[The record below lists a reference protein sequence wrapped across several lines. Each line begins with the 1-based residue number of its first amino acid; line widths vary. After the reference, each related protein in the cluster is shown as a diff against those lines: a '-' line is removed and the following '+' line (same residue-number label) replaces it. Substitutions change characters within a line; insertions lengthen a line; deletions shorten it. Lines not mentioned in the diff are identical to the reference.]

1 MSKRCLINV
10 DLQHDF
16 ITGSLALKNAPAGH
30 DAEALI
36 PCINILSQC
45 ADFDLVVYSL
55 DYHPP
60 NHISF
65 VDNYSLYTSIPEPL
79 RVGDHMLAWTA
90 DGYVR
95 QQLWPKHCVW
105 HTEGARLWP
114 TLFRPLSALYVYK
127 GTVADIESY
136 SVFGNDER
144 HYDTGLHALLQGFDV
159 GHIYF
164 TGIAE
169 DICVAHSALDA
180 LRLGYA
186 VTVIEDAT
194 CGVSEDRCIA
204 MKHVI
209 LREGGHYRSSAQ
221 VLSSFHPSLNKT
233 SS

>member
-127 GTVADIESY
+127 GTVPDIESY
-136 SVFGNDER
+136 SVFGNHGRD
-144 HYDTGLHALLQGFDV
+144 YDTGIHRLLQSFGIT
-159 GHIYF
+159 HIYL

-169 DICVAHSALDA
+169 DICVGHSALDA
-180 LRLGYA
+180 LCFGYN
-186 VTVIEDAT
+186 VTVIQDAT
-194 CGVSEDRCIA
+194 RGVDKERCKA

-209 LREGGHYRSSAQ
+209 RLQGGHYR
-221 VLSSFHPSLNKT
+221 LSEDVM
-233 SS
+233 